1 MGEETG
7 ANVLMDLSRTQ
18 QFVEILETGKILN
31 DRYEKIKQI
40 TKIRLIKIKQNL
52 IIRFLEMKSLKKMRS
67 IWKKNKIK
75 KNILKS
81 VEKSNS
87 LPDNL

>member
-31 DRYEKIKQI
+31 DRYEKKLYKLQ
-40 TKIRLIKIKQNL
+40 KL
-52 IIRFLEMKSLKKMRS
+52 
-67 IWKKNKIK
+67 
-75 KNILKS
+75 
-81 VEKSNS
+81 
-87 LPDNL
+87 D